1 MKKTILSSIVLLS
14 LSWSVSAQQDVA
26 NSKDHALLSR
36 YEGSWINRYSFK
48 EYEVYTYPL
57 SREMVDYDKLKDN
70 KSIEG
75 QITAIEYVAPE
86 GVTATQVY
94 RTYQERLTK
103 AGFKIIFSCRTA
115 DCGDMP
121 MHFSREYVKGSSQ
134 LGNTMVGSNGS
145 YLLASGTYNNEPY
158 FVSLLVGD
166 DKRGN
171 MARYH
176 IDIVKQELLDTDKV
190 DVAAVSDGMEN
201 EGRYAFY
208 GINFDL
214 NSAEIRE
221 DSADALKVM
230 ADYLLAHPEAN
241 VLVVGHTDNTG
252 DFDLNMSLSQKRAAS
267 VVAALVKNFQ
277 IDGKQLTAV
286 GVGMASP
293 LASNR
298 DEAGRVRN
306 RRVELVI
313 K

>member
-1 MKKTILSSIVLLS
+1 
-14 LSWSVSAQQDVA
+14 SAQQDVA
-26 NSKDHALLSR
+26 NSKDHVLLSR
-36 YEGSWINRYSFK
+36 YDGSWINRYSLK

-57 SREMVDYDKLKDN
+57 SREMVDYNKLKDN

-86 GVTATQVY
+86 G
-94 RTYQERLTK
+94 
-103 AGFKIIFSCRTA
+103 
-115 DCGDMP
+115 
-121 MHFSREYVKGSSQ
+121 
-134 LGNTMVGSNGS
+134 
-145 YLLASGTYNNEPY
+145 
-158 FVSLLVGD
+158 
-166 DKRGN
+166 
-171 MARYH
+171 
-176 IDIVKQELLDTDKV
+176 
-190 DVAAVSDGMEN
+190 
-201 EGRYAFY
+201 
-208 GINFDL
+208 
-214 NSAEIRE
+214 
-221 DSADALKVM
+221 
-230 ADYLLAHPEAN
+230 PEAN

-277 IDGKQLTAV
+277 IDSKQLTAV